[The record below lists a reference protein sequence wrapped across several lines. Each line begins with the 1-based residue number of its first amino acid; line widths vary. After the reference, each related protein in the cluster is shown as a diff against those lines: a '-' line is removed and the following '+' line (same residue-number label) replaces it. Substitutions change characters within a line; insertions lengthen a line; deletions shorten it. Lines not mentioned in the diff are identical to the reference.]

1 MSVAR
6 LGDETS
12 LKIIFRTLQNQSSA
26 IFGGECN
33 AHSASIMKC
42 LEGLA
47 TLISPENVDVIEDLE
62 SFISGGVCHVARN
75 YGINAESTISPIVLN
90 FLMTAIRS
98 YNHINRGKSPY
109 RFTDAKCPQTNPH
122 GNAFLAQ
129 VLIPH
134 IDAGAHAFPIDEKLL
149 TFEVRVEHSP
159 IIRSPSPM
167 VGRRGESVP
176 FGLTFK
182 MHQRHRRAHRKN
194 IDPLGYRSNSSDT
207 GSASD
212 GGGRRK
218 FTRRQPRQP
227 RQPRQSRQT
236 RHRNMKKRLL

>member
-6 LGDETS
+6 LSVETS
-12 LKIIFRTLQNQSSA
+12 LKMIFRTLQNQSSA

-33 AHSASIMKC
+33 THSASIMKC

-47 TLISPENVDVIEDLE
+47 ILISPDNDDVIEDVIEDLE

-75 YGINAESTISPIVLN
+75 YGRNAESTISPIVLN

-98 YNHINRGKSPY
+98 YNHINRGKPPY
-109 RFTDAKCPQTNPH
+109 RFTSPKCPQTNAR
-122 GNAFLAQ
+122 GYAFLAQ
-129 VLIPH
+129 VLIPR

-176 FGLTFK
+176 FGPMFK
-182 MHQRHRRAHRKN
+182 RLQRERRA
-194 IDPLGYRSNSSDT
+194 DLGYRSNSSDT

-218 FTRRQPRQP
+218 FTRR
-227 RQPRQSRQT
+227 PRQSRRPRRPRQ
-236 RHRNMKKRLL
+236 RNTKKRLS

>member
-12 LKIIFRTLQNQSSA
+12 LKMIFKTLHNQSSA

-33 AHSASIMKC
+33 DASSSASIMKC

-47 TLISPENVDVIEDLE
+47 TLISPDNDDVIEDLE
-62 SFISGGVCHVARN
+62 SFIRGGVCHVARN
-75 YGINAESTISPIVLN
+75 YGRNAESTISPIVLN

-98 YNHINRGKSPY
+98 YNHINRGKPSY
-109 RFTDAKCPQTNPH
+109 RFTSPKCPQTNAH

-134 IDAGAHAFPIDEKLL
+134 IDAGAHAFPIDEKSL

-176 FGLTFK
+176 FGPMFK
-182 MHQRHRRAHRKN
+182 WHQRHRRKALKN
-194 IDPLGYRSNSSDT
+194 TDPLGYRSNSSDT

-218 FTRRQPRQP
+218 FTRR
-227 RQPRQSRQT
+227 PRQSRQ
-236 RHRNMKKRLL
+236 RNTKKRLS